1 MPSWPSPS
9 LCLRLT
15 CRFRGLNRLT
25 RSLGLF
31 RTTSI
36 LTWPFWSASSSW
48 LRPGGTRRKRLSW
61 VSSTADSTFEIM
73 NFAWLLTVVPLPFAA
88 RLLTVH
94 HPPLVVHAFCFGFY
108 ALLEVVSNVV
118 IILMLQH
125 AKNRRNIEA
134 DSKGNV
140 VVAAAL
146 LQFPRRLRVIDPALL
161 SCQLCLDNGD
171 NRTHRHPLTDPIKT
185 RHRQPLATP

>member
-1 MPSWPSPS
+1 
-9 LCLRLT
+9 
-15 CRFRGLNRLT
+15 
-25 RSLGLF
+25 
-31 RTTSI
+31 
-36 LTWPFWSASSSW
+36 
-48 LRPGGTRRKRLSW
+48 
-61 VSSTADSTFEIM
+61 M
-73 NFAWLLTVVPLPFAA
+73 NFAWLLTVVLLPFAA

-140 VVAAAL
+140 SR
-146 LQFPRRLRVIDPALL
+146 LQRRCFSFLVGFGLSIPLFFLANYAWIMWIIGPIATHSLIRLR
-161 SCQLCLDNGD
+161 
-171 NRTHRHPLTDPIKT
+171 